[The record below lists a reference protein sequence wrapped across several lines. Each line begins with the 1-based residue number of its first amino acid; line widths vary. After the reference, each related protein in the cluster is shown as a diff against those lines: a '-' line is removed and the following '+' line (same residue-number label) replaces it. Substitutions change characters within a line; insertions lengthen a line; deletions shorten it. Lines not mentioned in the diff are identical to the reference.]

1 MIFRFLCQKIVSGVV
16 LVSSSSLIG
25 PAVDHL
31 ADLALWE
38 AELAADGGDTDAWS
52 VANPLVQRLRRVPD
66 PRRARGRRHPLV
78 VILVLTACA
87 TLVVGNDSVTAIW
100 QWVART
106 PQEVLARLGARFNPW
121 HGRHTIPSERTFRRV
136 LTSLNGDALD
146 AALGGYATD
155 VARGRAPAPVIPAT
169 PGPVEREQRRATVRV
184 VTHPAPAGLLPAAA
198 VDGKLLHRTVTSAG
212 RVFLVAAVTHY
223 RGVVL
228 GQPQCAYRPREAT
241 TATRPLAPPALS
253 RKVSTPAPPAPPT
266 ETARLITAHRD

>member
-16 LVSSSSLIG
+16 LVSSPRLIG

-52 VANPLVQRLRRVPD
+52 VATPLVQRLRRVPD

-106 PQEVLARLGARFNPW
+106 PQEVLARLGARFDPW
-121 HGRHTIPSERTFRRV
+121 HGRHTIPSERTFRRHQV
-136 LTSLNGDALD
+136 HG
-146 AALGGYATD
+146 
-155 VARGRAPAPVIPAT
+155 VAHDEIRWTCSR
-169 PGPVEREQRRATVRV
+169 RRARSK
-184 VTHPAPAGLLPAAA
+184 PAG
-198 VDGKLLHRTVTSAG
+198 VTSWAIPSTLSG
-212 RVFLVAAVTHY
+212 SD
-223 RGVVL
+223 RG
-228 GQPQCAYRPREAT
+228 C
-241 TATRPLAPPALS
+241 
-253 RKVSTPAPPAPPT
+253 TPSLDGAWWASN
-266 ETARLITAHRD
+266 